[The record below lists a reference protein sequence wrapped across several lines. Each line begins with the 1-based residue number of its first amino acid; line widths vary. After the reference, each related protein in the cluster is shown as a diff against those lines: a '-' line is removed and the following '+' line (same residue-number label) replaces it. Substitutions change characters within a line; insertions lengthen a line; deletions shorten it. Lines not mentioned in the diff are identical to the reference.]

1 VLRAIVGIGV
11 ATAVCL
17 AGLGCGGGGESSP
30 LTKAEFIKQADAI
43 CAKVNK
49 ENTSEVAAYKK
60 QHSITLRSGEAA
72 VDEIFENVVVPSIRR
87 QVEQLEALSP
97 PAEDE
102 EKIAKMIGHLS
113 QAAESLAEKGF
124 EGLGGSG
131 FAPFQQEAVEYGLED
146 CHGLIY

>member
-1 VLRAIVGIGV
+1 MRTIVGIGV
-11 ATAVCL
+11 AVAACL
-17 AGLGCGGGGESSP
+17 GGLGCGGGGDSHP

-43 CAKVNK
+43 CVKVNK
-49 ENTSEVAAYKK
+49 ENTRDVAAWKK
-60 QHSITLRSGEAA
+60 QHSISAKDGEAA
-72 VDEIFENVVVPSIRR
+72 VDEILENVVVRSIRR
-87 QVEQLEALSP
+87 QVKQLEALSP
-97 PAEDE
+97 PTEDE